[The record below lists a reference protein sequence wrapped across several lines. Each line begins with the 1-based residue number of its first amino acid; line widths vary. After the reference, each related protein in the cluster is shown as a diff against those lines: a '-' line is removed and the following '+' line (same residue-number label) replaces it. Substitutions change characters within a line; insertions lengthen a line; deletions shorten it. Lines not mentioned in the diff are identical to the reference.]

1 MKCINF
7 KRIYDDIFLRILIF
21 SIKCIDFGKCM
32 RIRMVLKEILCYVN
46 VFVIK
51 KLYVKIS
58 FIIYN
63 NEFF

>member
-7 KRIYDDIFLRILIF
+7 KRIYDDIFLRILSF

-51 KLYVKIS
+51 KLYVKK
-58 FIIYN
+58 
-63 NEFF
+63 